1 MIHTIVTHN
10 PDETERLGTRWGQE
24 AGHGWIF
31 GLKGELG
38 AGKTQ
43 LVKGIAEGLGITARV
58 QSPTFVLVH
67 EYPGGRLPLY
77 HLDLYRLGD
86 EKAIRGAGLEQ
97 YFYQRNGVAVIEW
110 VDRWPELAT
119 SMQRAAHAS
128 YRFVVVEPLD
138 EFTRRIAYEDFGA

>member
-1 MIHTIVTHN
+1 MTHTIVTHS
-10 PDETERLGTRWGQE
+10 PGETERLGTRWGEE
-24 AGHGWIF
+24 AGCGWIF

-43 LVKGIAEGLGITARV
+43 LVKGIAKGLGVSARV

-77 HLDLYRLGD
+77 HLDLYRLDD

-97 YFYQRNGVAVIEW
+97 YFYQRNGVTVIEW

-119 SMQRAAHAS
+119 ATRFAAHTR
-128 YRFVVVEPLD
+128 YRFAVMEAVD
-138 EFTRRIAYEDFGA
+138 EFGRRIAYEDFGA